1 MVEHRDLYLRS
12 LPSNFLSSLPWL
24 FLSGVG
30 VLAMVNAVFRVFATN
45 QDHVACCSFRVSHSL
60 RHSRGCVCARFIV
73 EVLTSASGVAVR
85 RTFRTHRYEWRSI
98 EQFVVSGFED
108 SESGVAWAFA
118 EVRFR
123 ESVHGKVSMERLPLG
138 GGPGA
143 GDERVARLTQW
154 VAMLNRELET
164 RMAP

>member
-1 MVEHRDLYLRS
+1 MYLRS

-30 VLAMVNAVFRVFATN
+30 VLAMVNAVFRVFN
-45 QDHVACCSFRVSHSL
+45 EPG
-60 RHSRGCVCARFIV
+60 SRGLLFVQGVALAAPFAWLCVRALHRGV
-73 EVLTSASGVAVR
+73 TTSASGVAVR
-85 RTFRTHRYEWRSI
+85 RTFRTCQYEWHSI